1 MTQGTSGY
9 ATYVDSHIINLTSN
23 TATTNNG
30 SFLSDSYFEFRG
42 LLKDET
48 DIIKRQ
54 ISLVSAQIPVSFYNV
69 NYTNNKIVF
78 KKSEDAG
85 FTTATIAV
93 GNYNANSFITT
104 LTALFL
110 SALSATVTI
119 SLSKTTGIITI
130 TRSTLNFSISPLSTC
145 YELLGFVNGTTYT
158 SASSI
163 LSPPYPINLL
173 GIKTLQI
180 KSPSLSTQNYSS
192 YTKSHNTLLAT
203 LSVDA
208 TLFGQIN
215 YHNYTDLRT
224 SFSNVELNAIDI
236 QFYDENDNLV
246 NFNGVN
252 WSITLAIHL
261 TRKLS
266 TYEGRSPLYPFGLET
281 VAPLNPVIGVVNSLS
296 ETEEPKSESDGQTK
310 DEVLSSLE

>member
-23 TATTNNG
+23 TATTING

-78 KKSEDAG
+78 KKSADAG
-85 FTTATIAV
+85 YTTTTIAV
-93 GNYNANSFITT
+93 GNYNANTFMTT
-104 LTALFL
+104 LTNLFL
-110 SALSATVTI
+110 SALSLTVTI

-130 TRSTLNFSISPLSTC
+130 SCPTNFSISPLSTC

-158 SASSI
+158 SSVGFLA
-163 LSPPYPINLL
+163 PPYPINLL

-224 SFSNVELNAIDI
+224 SFSNVELNGIDI

-266 TYEGRSPLYPFGLET
+266 TYSNATLGY
-281 VAPLNPVIGVVNSLS
+281 NPVIGIANNLS
-296 ETEEPKSESDGQTK
+296 DQTKSEIIQPKSESATPKTK